1 MLQFGH
7 AAAALP
13 PRRKVPFRPKKRRHS
28 GHGTLAFLRKAR
40 AFLKGRPHGAED
52 C

>member
-1 MLQFGH
+1 MLQSGH

-13 PRRKVPFRPKKRRHS
+13 LRRKAPFRPKKRRRS
-28 GHGTLAFLRKAR
+28 GRGTLVFLRKAC